1 MVENDYKGP
10 LEERE
15 NLEEIELKVAQSR
28 SFFRSLFSV
37 DNFSAQKATT
47 FLPFFGFMAV
57 LGIIYIANRHM
68 AENNVRKID
77 ALGRDVKV
85 LSWEYKTL
93 KADLM
98 QRSTQTE
105 VAKRVDTLGLKELVE
120 PPKKLIVETEN

>member
-1 MVENDYKGP
+1 MNEYKDP

-15 NLEEIELKVAQSR
+15 NLDEIELKVAESR
-28 SFFRSLFSV
+28 NFFKSLFSSE
-37 DNFSAQKATT
+37 NFSAQKATT
-47 FLPFFGFMAV
+47 FIPFFVFMAT
-57 LGIIYIANRHM
+57 LGIVYIANRHL
-68 AENNVRKID
+68 AEDNVRKID
-77 ALGRDVKV
+77 AVGREVKV

-120 PPKKLIVETEN
+120 PPKKLIVETDK